1 MPYIYGLS
9 EVGGTSVI
17 YLANVPFDQLG
28 FKVDLPKTPMPELT
42 LQVIEKVPAVTI
54 GVALAMSGIAW
65 WRGRTDHRA
74 QDTGG
79 GRMENKE

>member
-1 MPYIYGLS
+1 
-9 EVGGTSVI
+9 
-17 YLANVPFDQLG
+17 
-28 FKVDLPKTPMPELT
+28 MPELT